1 MEHIIS
7 LIYKLNTPFLLIL
20 CALAVFPAFAQTV
33 SINTD
38 KPSYLVDDKITI
50 YGKIQA
56 IHDKAPI
63 ILSVIDPSGNKVYG
77 TEIYPSADGTYE
89 EKLWVRVL
97 LLYEK
102 GGEFEIRAQ
111 HGADGF
117 AKTFH
122 IDDGTPDPFLS
133 PIISINTDK
142 QSYSTGEPVK
152 ITVRSVRGG
161 YGIDTLHVL
170 DPDGY
175 LLHERRLF
183 SSLYGGPSEIGTS
196 IHPAKIGGH
205 EIRLT
210 GTSRE
215 SNPDGERPEF
225 TKTFQVMDADGLS
238 TPREPEFTF
247 DYRLQNMAIL
257 SAESDPDIASLI
269 LRVDVHAPSGMLEVT
284 FEREY
289 FDSAGNH
296 TDRPFIII
304 ADGEDPDYEE
314 VPSYRKSR
322 TLSID
327 LPLGT
332 ENVVI
337 IGTELAGTSVPYTEE
352 SKKKPGYTMPEWVQ
366 EIFGF
371 WAEEKISADELGAA
385 LKFLINNRIVVI

>member
-1 MEHIIS
+1 MS
-7 LIYKLNTPFLLIL
+7 KMRKTPLLLIL
-20 CALAVFPAFAQTV
+20 CALAVFPAFGQTV

-38 KPSYLVDDKITI
+38 KPSYLIDDKITI
-50 YGKIQA
+50 SGKIQA

-63 ILSVIDPSGNKVYG
+63 SLSVIDPSGNKVYG

-97 LLYEK
+97 LLYDK

-111 HGADGF
+111 YGTDEF

-142 QSYSTGEPVK
+142 QSYSPGEPVK

-183 SSLYGGPSEIGTS
+183 SSLYGGPSEIVTYV
-196 IHPAKIGGH
+196 HAAKTGEH

-215 SNPDGERPEF
+215 FNPNGVRPEF
-225 TKTFQVMDADGLS
+225 TKTFQVLDGDRSLPQPA
-238 TPREPEFTF
+238 PRTGESEFLF
-247 DYRLQNMAIL
+247 DYRLQNMVIL
-257 SAESDPDIASLI
+257 SAESNPDIASLI
-269 LRVDVHAPSGMLEVT
+269 LHVDVHAPSGMLEVT

-289 FDSAGNH
+289 FDSVGNH

-322 TLSID
+322 TLNTE
-327 LPLGT
+327 LPPGT
-332 ENVVI
+332 ASVI
-337 IGTELAGTSVPYTEE
+337 ITGTELDTGTPVPYTGE
-352 SKKKPGYTMPEWVQ
+352 SKKKPGYTMPEWVK

-371 WAEEKISADELGAA
+371 WAEEKISADELRAA
-385 LKFLINNRIVVI
+385 LKFLINNGIVVI